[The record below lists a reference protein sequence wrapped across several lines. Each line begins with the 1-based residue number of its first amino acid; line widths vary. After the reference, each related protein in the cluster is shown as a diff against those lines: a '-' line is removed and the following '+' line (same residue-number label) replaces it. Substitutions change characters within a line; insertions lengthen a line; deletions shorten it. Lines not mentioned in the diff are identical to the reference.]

1 MPLDPACRVPQFAVE
16 ILLSYLQ
23 VLRVCDWASGVISPD
38 SMLQIGYRYENE
50 YTNAVPYIK
59 RRPNFYV
66 GLDFYVVLFKVFYD
80 FYADTPL
87 VVELAWVLLVSSFH
101 HTRVS
106 TSSPRPQ
113 RTNELISR

>member
-23 VLRVCDWASGVISPD
+23 VLRVCDRAPCVISPD
-38 SMLQIGYRYENE
+38 SMLQIGYRYE
-50 YTNAVPYIK
+50 NAVPYIK